1 MTTTP
6 TAMVK
11 ALEDLG
17 YTVTLPYRDPELL
30 PGDWVG
36 TKGNKPNCVAPPSRY
51 AFLPTFDGDSEPFW
65 DFHASRWQ
73 CRMDL
78 PEEIEV
84 IYRYGT
90 PHD

>member
-1 MTTTP
+1 MIP
-6 TAMVK
+6 KAMLK

-36 TKGNKPNCVAPPSRY
+36 TKGNKPNCISLPSRY
-51 AFLPTFDGDSEPFW
+51 AFLPTYDEDSEPFW
-65 DFHASRWQ
+65 DFCNARWQ
-73 CRMDL
+73 RRMDL
-78 PEEIEV
+78 PEQIEV